1 MLKEYSYGAVVYKT
15 DEGGPLFLLVKSAG
29 SGRWGFPKGHIEK
42 GESAIAAA
50 KREILEETGIGSL
63 RFIDGLEQEDVYL
76 INGARAETA
85 GRTAEK
91 HSVYFLAQA
100 LAAPAGRRDEEISE
114 LRWACI
120 EAAMELLHFEN
131 QKNALRLAY
140 KKINEQDLAASP
152 EGLPGGKNGKSAF
165 KRRDIQKSGGRGGD
179 DGFGNR

>member
-15 DEGGPLFLLVKSAG
+15 DKRGLLFLLVKSAR

-42 GESAIAAA
+42 GESAHVAA
-50 KREILEETGIGSL
+50 KREVFEETGLVKL
-63 RFIDGLEQEDVYL
+63 RFIDGFEQEDVYL
-76 INGARAETA
+76 IDGTGPETA
-85 GRTAEK
+85 GKTAEK
-91 HSVYFLAQA
+91 HSVYFLAEA
-100 LAAPAGRRDEEISE
+100 LAAPVERRDEEISE
-114 LRWACI
+114 LRWAYI
-120 EAAMELLHFEN
+120 EAALELLHFEN

-140 KKINEQDLAASP
+140 KKINEQDLAVFP